1 MGGIRAGHAVQRR
14 VNRSDAQH
22 RGEIETVE
30 QALVEV
36 ALADGWQPCWP
47 EVLAR

>member
-1 MGGIRAGHAVQRR
+1 MGDIGAVHAVQRH
-14 VNRSDAQH
+14 VHRSDAQH

-36 ALADGWQPCWP
+36 ASAD
-47 EVLAR
+47 

>member
-1 MGGIRAGHAVQRR
+1 LSGNVASRVVAMGGIRAVQRH
-14 VNRSDAQH
+14 VHRSDAQH

-36 ALADGWQPCWP
+36 ALAD
-47 EVLAR
+47 